1 MNSFEMIEKS
11 AFATEGINVQEKL
24 AVLNK
29 SFATHLTPENGIY
42 GIKEILKDNG
52 VIEKIGKN
60 ELGHTFKEYYQ
71 NGKLF
76 RRREVLGG
84 GQNVTIEFDDNGIG
98 YLRTVVKLDNHKAK
112 VLSRT
117 LAPNTTIVKGNF
129 TAVTDAY
136 GRPVLN
142 KVTDLQ
148 LNPEKRV
155 GVTKFRDSSYRP
167 NDEAGHLIAHYFD
180 GPSSK
185 ENIVAQLDHVNRS
198 KMKRVENI
206 VEKLKKEGHTVDYEI
221 KSNYVGSKDTR
232 PSSFEPKIT
241 VDGSEYMELP
251 DDLKKIYNDKDVT
264 IAKKAVT
271 TAGEKFGIAHE
282 VGMKSGLVAAGITL
296 TVSTV
301 DNVGAFVDGE
311 ISAEEMAVEIAK
323 DTGTAGALG
332 YGTAFVT
339 TAVSQ
344 AMSQSSSVLIKRVGV
359 SCLPAA
365 VVSFAVDSYDSIS
378 DFAQGK
384 IDGVE
389 LSYELGES
397 AASVSGSFVGLS
409 AGAKVGAVIGTAVA
423 GPAGTAVGGAV
434 GGIAGVAGGIAG
446 GVVGCAVASEVYA
459 TAVELGAEGA
469 HLVAEQAE
477 KLARDTVQMVQEN
490 IPEKLDDVKAA
501 FHDFISSNN
510 LPFHI

>member
-29 SFATHLTPENGIY
+29 SFATHLTPEKGVY
-42 GIKEILKDNG
+42 GITEILKDNG

-71 NGKLF
+71 NGKVF
-76 RRREVLGG
+76 RRREVLGS
-84 GQNVTIEFDDNGIG
+84 GQNVTIEFDDNEIG
-98 YLRTVVKLDNHKAK
+98 YLRTVAKLDNHKAK
-112 VLSRT
+112 VLSKT
-117 LAPNTTIVKGNF
+117 LSPNTTIVKGNF

-167 NDEAGHLIAHYFD
+167 NDEAGHLIAHHL
-180 GPSSK
+180 GGTSGK
-185 ENIVAQLDHVNRS
+185 ENIVAQLDYVNRS

-206 VEKLKKEGHTVDYEI
+206 VERLKEEGHTVDYEI

-241 VDGSEYMELP
+241 VDGREYMELP
-251 DDLKKIYNDKDVT
+251 DDLKKIYNDKNVS

-301 DNVGAFVDGE
+301 DNVAAFVDGE

-323 DTGTAGALG
+323 DTGTAGVLG
-332 YGTAFVT
+332 YGTTFVS

-344 AMSQSSSVLIKRVGV
+344 AMSQSSSALIKRVGG

-409 AGAKVGAVIGTAVA
+409 AGAKAGAVIGTAVA
-423 GPAGTAVGGAV
+423 GPAGGVVG
-434 GGIAGVAGGIAG
+434 GVAGSITG
-446 GVVGCAVASEVYA
+446 GVVGCVVASEVYA
-459 TAVELGAEGA
+459 TAVELGEEGA

-477 KLARDTVQMVQEN
+477 KLAQGTVQMVQEN
-490 IPEKLDDVKAA
+490 IPERLDDVKAA